1 MAHPFTRA
9 KRFKVRK
16 PYYNDALILE
26 TQKWLNQ
33 SIIEK
38 KVRLRLSIILLGWDT
53 LELLIQREARADEV
67 SYERG

>member
-1 MAHPFTRA
+1 MAHPFPRA

-38 KVRLRLSIILLGWDT
+38 RVRLLLSFILLGWDP
-53 LELLIQREARADEV
+53 LELLIERETRADEV
-67 SYERG
+67 SEERG